1 LSSDEGFD
9 EYFAGFEEL
18 LFPDGIIVTLEVWPK
33 FFLNGILLKL
43 KNTTRH
49 PVDCQTYLEIFCP
62 TEKI

>member
-49 PVDCQTYLEIFCP
+49 PVD
-62 TEKI
+62 